1 MILKID
7 FFNLIREIKFLL
19 FKAFVAPCLASSSI
33 CLNLYSCYLL
43 VFFFLNNFFSGH
55 ISRFNLYFFNLRLDC
70 VYCQSAVSGFMY
82 LYGSDVMGF
91 TCGLLIKANLIFSIF
106 QSYILFVIRISL
118 YICWILLK
126 YSSSSSFYLFC
137 HS

>member
-1 MILKID
+1 M
-7 FFNLIREIKFLL
+7 
-19 FKAFVAPCLASSSI
+19 
-33 CLNLYSCYLL
+33 
-43 VFFFLNNFFSGH
+43 
-55 ISRFNLYFFNLRLDC
+55 
-70 VYCQSAVSGFMY
+70 YCQSAVSGFIY